1 MRYLLP
7 LLVLGFTSR
16 LTAADVDFARDVL
29 PILSDHCFACHGPD
43 ANARKADLRL
53 DAKDDALRKESPVIV
68 PGKSGDSELV
78 RRVTVDDESELMPP
92 PKFKKPLT
100 AKQVETLKQWVDQ
113 GAKWGRH
120 WAFEPPRRPENP
132 STKSQIPIKNPID
145 AFVFARLEREGLKP
159 SSEAD
164 KATLIR
170 RVTLDLTGLP
180 PTPEE
185 VDAFVKDTSP
195 DVYEKVVDRLLASP
209 RYGERM
215 AWEWLDAA
223 RYADSNGYQGDN
235 ERTMWPWRAWAVKAL
250 NADVPFDRLTVEQ
263 LAGDLL
269 PDATRDQ
276 KLATGFLRNHMI
288 NGEGGRIP
296 EENRIEYVF
305 DMTETVGTVWLG
317 LTLNCCR
324 CHDHK
329 YDPVA
334 QKEYYAFFAF
344 FNQTPVTGAG
354 GNPQTEPVVEFS
366 TPEDGARLKAARE
379 KAAAEA
385 KELTELERL
394 LFPGGKSANDSAKA
408 KDLPK
413 EVRDVLAK
421 PVGRR
426 SRDDLA
432 KLEKHFAPT
441 ERTYSERLKE
451 LAGLNAA
458 RDEADRRIPR
468 VMVMEDQAK
477 LRDTFVLTKG
487 LYNKPADKVSAGV
500 PAALPPLPEGA
511 ARNRL
516 ALARWLVSKDNPL
529 TARVVVNR
537 YWQKFFGV
545 GLVKTVEDFGV
556 QGERP
561 GNQELL
567 DWLAVEFMEPATA
580 NGRRQPAG
588 DGPPYQPADAGRS
601 PWSLKHL
608 VRLIVTS
615 ATYRQSSKVMP
626 ALAERDPEN
635 RLLARGPRFRMPSWM
650 VRDQAL
656 AVSGLLVEK
665 PGGVPVHPYQ
675 PPGVWEETTFGLK
688 KYSQGHGDDLYRRSL
703 YTFWRRIVGPTMF
716 FDAAARQTCTVKQ
729 ARTNTPLH
737 ALSTLNDT
745 TYVEAAR
752 ALAQRAMK
760 AETGDAERIALAV
773 RLVLAREPSVA
784 EAKVLLAGLDRLRK
798 QYKTDPAAAKKL
810 LAVGESKRD
819 EKLDAAEHAAMTGLC
834 LTILNT
840 DEALTKE

>member
-235 ERTMWPWRAWAVKAL
+235 ERTMWQWRAWAVKAL

-334 QKEYYAFFAF
+334 QKEYYA
-344 FNQTPVTGAG
+344 
-354 GNPQTEPVVEFS
+354 
-366 TPEDGARLKAARE
+366 
-379 KAAAEA
+379 
-385 KELTELERL
+385 
-394 LFPGGKSANDSAKA
+394 LF
-408 KDLPK
+408 
-413 EVRDVLAK
+413 
-421 PVGRR
+421 
-426 SRDDLA
+426 
-432 KLEKHFAPT
+432 
-441 ERTYSERLKE
+441 
-451 LAGLNAA
+451 
-458 RDEADRRIPR
+458 
-468 VMVMEDQAK
+468 
-477 LRDTFVLTKG
+477 
-487 LYNKPADKVSAGV
+487 
-500 PAALPPLPEGA
+500 
-511 ARNRL
+511 
-516 ALARWLVSKDNPL
+516 
-529 TARVVVNR
+529 
-537 YWQKFFGV
+537 
-545 GLVKTVEDFGV
+545 
-556 QGERP
+556 
-561 GNQELL
+561 
-567 DWLAVEFMEPATA
+567 
-580 NGRRQPAG
+580 
-588 DGPPYQPADAGRS
+588 
-601 PWSLKHL
+601 
-608 VRLIVTS
+608 
-615 ATYRQSSKVMP
+615 
-626 ALAERDPEN
+626 
-635 RLLARGPRFRMPSWM
+635 
-650 VRDQAL
+650 
-656 AVSGLLVEK
+656 
-665 PGGVPVHPYQ
+665 
-675 PPGVWEETTFGLK
+675 
-688 KYSQGHGDDLYRRSL
+688 
-703 YTFWRRIVGPTMF
+703 
-716 FDAAARQTCTVKQ
+716 
-729 ARTNTPLH
+729 
-737 ALSTLNDT
+737 ALSL
-745 TYVEAAR
+745 
-752 ALAQRAMK
+752 
-760 AETGDAERIALAV
+760 I
-773 RLVLAREPSVA
+773 
-784 EAKVLLAGLDRLRK
+784 
-798 QYKTDPAAAKKL
+798 
-810 LAVGESKRD
+810 
-819 EKLDAAEHAAMTGLC
+819 H
-834 LTILNT
+834 I
-840 DEALTKE
+840 